1 MYIRQIIEGILGLI
15 ICLLPIPEKV
25 DHEELKKVQMH
36 KDRIKFNKKYL
47 DDWKNGKKIKK
58 IKAEKEN
65 EFDEEKIKINK

>member
-36 KDRIKFNKKYL
+36 KDRIKFNKKYS

-58 IKAEKEN
+58 IKAEKEK